1 MTLPR
6 FKGARMARSAGKSVS
21 VKDVARLAGV
31 SEQTV
36 SRTVHDSPSVRP
48 ETKERVRAAM
58 RELGYRPNFAGR
70 SLRRGKFKTV
80 GVVMFNM
87 AGTGNLDRLEGFAAA
102 ADKHDYALTLVKMD
116 AHPPYTLDAA
126 TQRMSAL
133 PVDGMVIVMNRMAAD
148 FGTFTPLPGLETVLV
163 TMLEHPV
170 CSTVDND
177 QFAASRAV
185 VEYLLERGHKTVH
198 FISCPERSL
207 SGMQR
212 EAGWRRTL
220 VEHGVEPPQL
230 IRGDWTAKSGYEA
243 GRALAADPTCT
254 AIYASNDA
262 MAYGCIRG
270 LEACG
275 KRVPEDVSVV
285 GVDDSLGDVVPDR
298 GVTTVRFDNKRVG
311 EWAVDK
317 IAGTE
322 GLDGVQHVLF
332 PGKLIERDTVRD
344 LR

>member
-1 MTLPR
+1 
-6 FKGARMARSAGKSVS
+6 MARNGAKSVS

-36 SRTVHDSPSVRP
+36 SRTVRDLPSVRP

-87 AGTGNLDRLEGFAAA
+87 AGTGNLDRLEGFATA

-116 AHPPYTLDAA
+116 AHPPYTLESAA
-126 TQRMSAL
+126 ARMSGL
-133 PVDGMVIVMNRMAAD
+133 PVDGMVIVMNRMTAD
-148 FGTFTPLPGLETVLV
+148 FSAFAPLPGLETVLV

-177 QFAASRAV
+177 QFEASCTIV
-185 VEYLLERGHKTVH
+185 SYLLERGHKTVH

-212 EAGWRRTL
+212 EAGWRQAL
-220 VEHGVEPPQL
+220 MEHGIEPPQL

-243 GRALAADPTCT
+243 GCALAADPACT
-254 AIYASNDA
+254 AVYASNDA

-270 LEACG
+270 LESRG
-275 KRVPEDVSVV
+275 KRVPDDVSVV
-285 GVDDSLGDVVPDR
+285 GVDDSLGDVVPDV
-298 GVTTVRFDNKRVG
+298 GLTTMRFDNKRVG
-311 EWAVDK
+311 AWAVDK
-317 IAGTE
+317 IAGADAADAANAPE
-322 GLDGVQHVLF
+322 HVLF
-332 PGKLIERDTVRD
+332 PGELIERDTVRD
-344 LR
+344 LW

>member
-1 MTLPR
+1 
-6 FKGARMARSAGKSVS
+6 MAAVKKSVS

-80 GVVMFNM
+80 GVAMFNIT
-87 AGTGNLDRLEGFAAA
+87 GTGNLDRMEGFAAA
-102 ADKHDYALTLVKMD
+102 ADKHGYAITLTKVD
-116 AHPPYTLDAA
+116 GHPYTLESASS
-126 TQRMSAL
+126 RMSAL
-133 PVDGMVIVMNRMAAD
+133 PVDGMVVIMNRMPAD
-148 FGTFTPLPGLETVLV
+148 FGTFEPLPGMQTVLV
-163 TMLEHPV
+163 TMLEHPL

-177 QFAASRAV
+177 QFDCSRQV
-185 VEYLLERGHKTVH
+185 VDYLLEQGHKTVH

-207 SGMQR
+207 SGMRR
-212 EAGWRRTL
+212 EEGWRETL
-220 VEHGVEPPQL
+220 RAHGIEPPRL
-230 IRGDWTAKSGYEA
+230 VRGDWTAQSGYAA
-243 GRALAADPTCT
+243 GQALADDPTCT

-270 LEACG
+270 LESRG

-285 GVDDSLGDVVPDR
+285 GVDDSLDDFVAHNEL
-298 GVTTVRFDNKRVG
+298 TTVRFDLHQRGREVF
-311 EWAVDK
+311 ERAVPKAGASDK
-317 IAGTE
+317 TVAIRI
-322 GLDGVQHVLF
+322 
-332 PGKLIERDTVRD
+332 PGQLIVRHTTAAP
-344 LR
+344 RA

>member
-1 MTLPR
+1 
-6 FKGARMARSAGKSVS
+6 MAAVKKSVS

-80 GVVMFNM
+80 GVAMFNIT
-87 AGTGNLDRLEGFAAA
+87 GTGNLDRMEGFTAA
-102 ADKHDYALTLVKMD
+102 ADKHGYAITLTKVD
-116 AHPPYTLDAA
+116 GHPYTLESASS
-126 TQRMSAL
+126 RMSAL
-133 PVDGMVIVMNRMAAD
+133 PVDGMVVIMNRMPAD
-148 FGTFTPLPGLETVLV
+148 FGTFEPLPGMQTVLV
-163 TMLEHPV
+163 TMLEHPL

-177 QFAASRAV
+177 QFDCSREV
-185 VEYLLERGHKTVH
+185 VEYLLGQGHKTVH

-212 EAGWRRTL
+212 EEGWRETL
-220 VEHGVEPPQL
+220 RAHGIEPPRL
-230 IRGDWTAKSGYEA
+230 VRGDWTAQSGYAA
-243 GRALAADPTCT
+243 GQALADDPTCT

-270 LEACG
+270 LESRG
-275 KRVPEDVSVV
+275 KRVPEDVSVA
-285 GVDDSLGDVVPDR
+285 GVDDSLGDIVPDR
-298 GVTTVRFDNKRVG
+298 RLTTVRFDNKRVG
-311 EWAVDK
+311 MWAVDK
-317 IAGTE
+317 IAGAE
-322 GLDGVQHVLF
+322 GVASGVEHMLI
-332 PGKLIERDTVRD
+332 PGMLVEGDTVRD
-344 LR
+344 VR

>member
-1 MTLPR
+1 
-6 FKGARMARSAGKSVS
+6 MAAVKKSVS

-80 GVVMFNM
+80 GVAMFNIT
-87 AGTGNLDRLEGFAAA
+87 GTVDG
-102 ADKHDYALTLVKMD
+102 H
-116 AHPPYTLDAA
+116 PYTLESAS
-126 TQRMSAL
+126 TRMSAL
-133 PVDGMVIVMNRMAAD
+133 PVDGMVVIMNRMPAD
-148 FGTFTPLPGLETVLV
+148 FGTFEPLPGMQTVLV
-163 TMLEHPV
+163 TMLEHPL

-177 QFAASRAV
+177 QFDCSRQV
-185 VEYLLERGHKTVH
+185 VEYLLGQGHKTVH

-212 EAGWRRTL
+212 EEGWRETL
-220 VEHGVEPPQL
+220 RAHGIEPPRL
-230 IRGDWTAKSGYEA
+230 VRGDWTAQSGYAA
-243 GRALAADPTCT
+243 GQVLADDPTCT

-270 LEACG
+270 LESRG

-285 GVDDSLGDVVPDR
+285 GVDDSLGDIVPDR
-298 GVTTVRFDNKRVG
+298 RLTTVRFDNKRIG
-311 EWAVDK
+311 MWAVDK
-317 IAGTE
+317 IAGAE
-322 GLDGVQHVLF
+322 GVASGVEHMLIPGVLVE
-332 PGKLIERDTVRD
+332 GDTVRD